1 MRNTID
7 KEAYKLLF
15 AILAFFIGTLTL
27 ITSLLFVDLKGFS
40 PITFKVSGIL
50 LLSMLGL
57 TMWLRSE
64 YLKMYNT
71 NSYQTQKI
79 SLWAGA
85 AVSFLSA
92 VAFSII

>member
-15 AILAFFIGTLTL
+15 GILIFFIGTLAI
-27 ITSLLFVDLKGFS
+27 ITALLFVDLKGFS
-40 PITFKVSGIL
+40 PVTFKVAGIL

-64 YLKMYNT
+64 YLKMFNL
-71 NSYQTQKI
+71 NSYQVQKI
-79 SLWAGA
+79 KLWAGA
-85 AVSFLSA
+85 AVSFVSA
-92 VAFSII
+92 IAFSII